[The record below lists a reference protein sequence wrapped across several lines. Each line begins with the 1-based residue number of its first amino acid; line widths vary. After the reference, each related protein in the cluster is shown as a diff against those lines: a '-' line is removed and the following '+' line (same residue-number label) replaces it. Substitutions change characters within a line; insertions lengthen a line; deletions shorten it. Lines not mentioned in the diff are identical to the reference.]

1 MMTHQ
6 TPYVRRQVR
15 KLLLYICGTKE
26 KYREL
31 RDLQALDSHMKKIK
45 AIVGGES
52 ASLDDRKSAMSNLS
66 YDTLLQLIEHL
77 KACVDVATSRLVG
90 YETLESLIQ
99 TAGVVVCIQASL
111 DSESPMGGISVSEQ
125 FGYRNPCV
133 LW

>member
-31 RDLQALDSHMKKIK
+31 RDLQSLDSHIKKIK
-45 AIVGGES
+45 AIVGGENVS
-52 ASLDDRKSAMSNLS
+52 NDDRKMAISNLS

-77 KACVDVATSRLVG
+77 KACVDVATSRYFL
-90 YETLESLIQ
+90 L
-99 TAGVVVCIQASL
+99 
-111 DSESPMGGISVSEQ
+111 
-125 FGYRNPCV
+125 
-133 LW
+133 

>member
-66 YDTLLQLIEHL
+66 YDTLIQLIEHL
-77 KACVDVATSRLVG
+77 KACVDVATSRLFMKFADV
-90 YETLESLIQ
+90 ESCARI
-99 TAGVVVCIQASL
+99 
-111 DSESPMGGISVSEQ
+111 
-125 FGYRNPCV
+125 
-133 LW
+133 

>member
-31 RDLQALDSHMKKIK
+31 RDLQSLDSHTNKIK
-45 AIVGGES
+45 SIVGNDDVS
-52 ASLDDRKSAMSNLS
+52 NDDRKTTITNLS

-77 KACVDVATSRLVG
+77 KACVDIATSR
-90 YETLESLIQ
+90 
-99 TAGVVVCIQASL
+99 
-111 DSESPMGGISVSEQ
+111 
-125 FGYRNPCV
+125 
-133 LW
+133 